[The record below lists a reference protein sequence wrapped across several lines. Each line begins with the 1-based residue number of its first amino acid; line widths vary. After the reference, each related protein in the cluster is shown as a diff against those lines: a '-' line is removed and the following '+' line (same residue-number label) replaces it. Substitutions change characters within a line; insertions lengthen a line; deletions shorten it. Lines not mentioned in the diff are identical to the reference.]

1 MSAQST
7 DAADLSSIR
16 TQVDD
21 IERRV
26 TAMAERYGTSPDS
39 QVSADLF
46 SAERSLGAAKRAL
59 DRASRAMERE

>member
-39 QVSADLF
+39 QAAADLF

-59 DRASRAMERE
+59 DRASRAIERE